1 MSYNGYRKGRSA
13 GSVVIVLLL
22 LLLVAGGVFFVTKEY
37 YDRMETVRYIEQ
49 SPTVVEVK
57 TVVSGEVMQDNLRGI
72 GELATEEYTYTEVGS
87 YDSRRS
93 VEIFGQNIGIPL
105 TRASFIY
112 SYDGAIKA
120 GIDFAGVTVEK
131 DETLKCITVSLPKA
145 KILSSEL
152 YTDSFRLYDENNNI
166 FNPIGVEAVTETNR
180 VLKETAES
188 RAVDKGLLTRADEH
202 ARALIRSLL
211 ESSYD
216 INEYDIRI
224 QTVD

>member
-1 MSYNGYRKGRSA
+1 MRPAFKLDLNA
-13 GSVVIVLLL
+13 IV
-22 LLLVAGGVFFVTKEY
+22 GVS
-37 YDRMETVRYIEQ
+37 DRDVCSRIGHT
-49 SPTVVEVK
+49 P
-57 TVVSGEVMQDNLRGI
+57 
-72 GELATEEYTYTEVGS
+72 GELVTENKVDGTCTEVGS

-120 GIDFAGVTVEK
+120 GIDFAGVAVEK